1 MKLISLGHK
10 YLTVMYRKM
19 ETCNICSF
27 QDEFSSGINFWCVIV
42 EFYFLAC
49 LNNWG

>member
-27 QDEFSSGINFWCVIV
+27 QDEFSSGINFWWLIV